1 MLPALATDGRTGSGG
16 RWANQTA
23 VSAPPV
29 EAPRFPQPALPP
41 RRRALVGDTAIVV
54 AVVLLAAVVL
64 ALLWFA
70 RPILVWVLAA
80 GFLAFS
86 LDPLV
91 EWLGR
96 RLHLGKGF
104 RITFAFLLVALAIAA
119 TAFVFIPPIVN
130 GAEAL
135 GDAIP
140 QYIQQLKDSSASQTL
155 DTSGELDSLQSALQN
170 IPSLF
175 DLAGE
180 LLSVAAPIVGGIFAG
195 IMIVFLTVYFLIYG
209 RSMRRGVAA
218 RLSPKGG
225 PRWLAV
231 TERIYESTK
240 SYWYGKFFIA
250 LIAGGTAYVAMRL
263 LDVPYA
269 APLAFFVAITD
280 LIPNIGATIGTIPC
294 VLVAAFE
301 SWWQAVVL
309 LAILVAYQQL
319 ENGVIT
325 PRVFAKA
332 TDLHPFTTFVVVLVF
347 GSLFGVI
354 GALLAIPITASVK
367 IVVDDL
373 RTHRSATMAS

>member
-1 MLPALATDGRTGSGG
+1 MSD
-16 RWANQTA
+16 Q
-23 VSAPPV
+23 PV
-29 EAPRFPQPALPP
+29 ETHRFPKPALPP
-41 RRRALVGDTAIVV
+41 RRRALAGDTA
-54 AVVLLAAVVL
+54 VVLGIALLVAITLVL
-64 ALLWFA
+64 AWFA
-70 RPILVWVLAA
+70 RPIIVWVLAA

-91 EWLGR
+91 DWLGR
-96 RLHLGKGF
+96 KLHVGQGI
-104 RITFAFLLVALAIAA
+104 RITVAFLLVALGIAA
-119 TAFVFIPPIVN
+119 TVFVFVPPIVK

-140 QYIQQLKDSSASQTL
+140 TYIQRLKDSSASQSL
-155 DTSGELDSLQSALQN
+155 GTSGELDALQSSLQN

-195 IMIVFLTVYFLIYG
+195 IMIIFLTVYFLVYG
-209 RSMRRGVAA
+209 RSMRRGIAA
-218 RLSPKGG
+218 RLAPETGR
-225 PRWLAV
+225 RWLAV
-231 TERIYESTK
+231 TKEIYETTK
-240 SYWYGKFFIA
+240 SYWYGKFLIA
-250 LIAGGTAYVAMRL
+250 VIAGGTAYVAMRL

-269 APLAFFVAITD
+269 APLAFFIGITD
-280 LIPNIGATIGTIPC
+280 LIPNIGATIGTIPA

-301 SWWQAVVL
+301 SWWQAIVL

-347 GSLFGVI
+347 GALFGVV
-354 GALLAIPITASVK
+354 GALLAIPIAASVK
-367 IVVDDL
+367 IVVESI
-373 RTHRSATMAS
+373 RGRRSATMAS

>member
-1 MLPALATDGRTGSGG
+1 MSDQPLET
-16 RWANQTA
+16 
-23 VSAPPV
+23 
-29 EAPRFPQPALPP
+29 PRFPQPAMPP
-41 RRRALVGDTAIVV
+41 RRRRLVGDTTIVIGVALVAAI
-54 AVVLLAAVVL
+54 VL
-64 ALLWFA
+64 ALAWFA
-70 RPILVWVLAA
+70 RPIIVWVLAA

-96 RLHLGKGF
+96 KLHLGKGV
-104 RITFAFLLVALAIAA
+104 RITVAFLLVALALAA
-119 TAFVFIPPIVN
+119 TAFIFIPPIVE
-130 GAEAL
+130 GAKAL

-140 QYIQQLKDSSASQTL
+140 AYIQQLKDSSASQSL
-155 DTSGELDSLQSALQN
+155 GTSSELDSLQSALQN

-180 LLSVAAPIVGGIFAG
+180 LLSVAAPLVGGIFAG

-209 RSMRRGVAA
+209 RSMRRGVAT
-218 RLSPKGG
+218 RLSPDAG

-231 TERIYESTK
+231 TQEIYETTK

-269 APLAFFVAITD
+269 APLAFFIGITD
-280 LIPNIGATIGTIPC
+280 LIPNIGATIGTIPA

-301 SWWQAVVL
+301 SWWQAILL

-347 GSLFGVI
+347 GSLFGVV

-367 IVVDDL
+367 IVVEDI
-373 RTHRSATMAS
+373 RAHRSATMVA

>member
-1 MLPALATDGRTGSGG
+1 MSD
-16 RWANQTA
+16 Q
-23 VSAPPV
+23 PV

-41 RRRALVGDTAIVV
+41 RRRRLVGDTVIILVV
-54 AVVLLAAVVL
+54 ALLVAIVL
-64 ALLWFA
+64 ALAWFA
-70 RPILVWVLAA
+70 RPIIVWVLAA

-96 RLHLGKGF
+96 RLHLGQGI
-104 RITFAFLLVALAIAA
+104 RITAAFLLVALGIAA
-119 TAFVFIPPIVN
+119 TAFIFIPPIVD
-130 GAEAL
+130 GAQAL

-140 QYIQQLKDSSASQTL
+140 SYIQQLKDTSASQSL
-155 DTSGELDSLQSALQN
+155 GTSDELDALQSALQN

-195 IMIVFLTVYFLIYG
+195 IMIIFLTVYFLVYG

-218 RLSPKGG
+218 RLAPETGR
-225 PRWLAV
+225 RWLAV
-231 TERIYESTK
+231 TKEIYETTK
-240 SYWYGKFFIA
+240 SYWYGKFLIA

-269 APLAFFVAITD
+269 APLAFFIGITD
-280 LIPNIGATIGTIPC
+280 LIPNIGATIGTIPA
-294 VLVAAFE
+294 VVVAAFE
-301 SWWQAVVL
+301 SWWQAIVL

-325 PRVFAKA
+325 PRIFAKA

-347 GSLFGVI
+347 GSLFGVV

-367 IVVDDL
+367 IVVENV
-373 RTHRSATMAS
+373 RAHRSPRMVS